1 MPLLDQEARDQISEL
16 FNTLEE
22 QVRLVFFTRKS
33 SKLIVPGQDQE
44 VCPTCD
50 EEQELLGELA
60 ELSDKLVLEVHD
72 VKSEPELAEEAGI
85 DKLPALLLSGPN
97 DAGALRFFGLPSG
110 YEFSTLIADIIDVST

>member
-16 FNTLEE
+16 FGTLEA

-50 EEQELLGELA
+50 EEWLRPQPRRPQHRRGQGWR
-60 ELSDKLVLEVHD
+60 ST
-72 VKSEPELAEEAGI
+72 STTG
-85 DKLPALLLSGPN
+85 PAT
-97 DAGALRFFGLPSG
+97 A
-110 YEFSTLIADIIDVST
+110 